1 MSEFEELIIE
11 IEELRLDMIKVKEG
25 KSYLDPEVIKASQK
39 LDVVLN
45 AYQARLMRVKMIE
58 DDI

>member
-1 MSEFEELIIE
+1 
-11 IEELRLDMIKVKEG
+11 MIKVKEG
-25 KSYLDPEVIKASQK
+25 KSYSDQEVIKASQK

-45 AYQARLMRVKMIE
+45 EYQARLMWVKMIE

>member
-1 MSEFEELIIE
+1 MSQNAFIVK
-11 IEELRLDMIKVKEG
+11 LRSHMIKVKEG
-25 KSYLDPEVIKASQK
+25 KSYSDQEVIKASQK

-45 AYQARLMRVKMIE
+45 EYQARLMWVKMIE